1 MMTPATPSANSP
13 TPETLIQLIRQA
25 RLRIEELEGR
35 DRTPIAVI
43 GLGCRLPGA
52 ASPAD
57 FWQNLLAGHDAIS
70 EVPVD
75 RWDAHALY
83 SPTPTPGKMNTRWGG
98 FLPDIEAF
106 DAPFFGIS
114 GVEAAAMDP
123 QQRLLLEVAWETIE
137 DAAINPQSLAGSQ
150 TGVFIGI
157 SSNDYGRLQ
166 RGSAQ
171 AISAYA
177 GVGNALSIAAN
188 RLSYL
193 LDWHGPSLA
202 IDTACSSALVAV
214 HQACQ
219 SLRRGECA
227 QALVGGVNAILSPAI
242 TVAFAQAG
250 MMAGDGRCK
259 TFDARADGYVRSEG
273 VGLLLL
279 KPLPDAIRAGDP
291 IWAVL
296 AGTAINQ
303 DGRSNGLTAPNGLA
317 QQAVIRQ
324 ALHHAG
330 VAPAQI
336 GYVET
341 HGTGTALGDPIE
353 VNALKA
359 VLGEGRADEQP
370 CWLGAVKANIGHLE
384 AAAGIAGLIK
394 TILCLHHQQIPCQL
408 HLTTRNPHIDFS
420 GTSFA
425 IPQQNQPWPAGVTP
439 RFAGVSAFGFGGA
452 NAHVIVTEAPQLAL
466 PTYRSTRSHGLF
478 TLSAK
483 DRAALR
489 ILADK
494 YAATLAADPM
504 APLEALTC
512 SANSGR
518 AHFPQRLALVVND
531 NRQLQ
536 DALTAFAAGAA
547 TEIDAIEIANTEIVT
562 SPETP
567 TRPRLAFLFT
577 GQGAQLLNAGRQ
589 LYATE
594 TVFHNTLHQC
604 DEHLAPLIGDSLIT
618 LLYPP
623 DEAEAKR
630 STARLA
636 DTVYAQPALFALEYA
651 LAQLWLAWGIKPDFV
666 LGHSLGELVA
676 ACVAGAFTLE
686 EGLWL
691 AAMRGRLMG
700 SLPANGAMAAVF
712 APAATVTPYL
722 APWQAQ
728 VALAAMNGRT
738 QSVIAGERA
747 AVSALVTTLREQ
759 GIESRLLPVG
769 YAFHSPLMT
778 PILDELEQTAA
789 NLTYHPLQ
797 LPLVSTGMGEL
808 HPVGYR
814 FTAQDWR
821 DQARAPVHFAQGIDL
836 LLAQGCRLFVEIGPQ
851 PLLTTLGRV
860 DHPESNAHWLPSLVP
875 AQDEWATIYRSL
887 AQLYVHGATVTWS
900 TLYAGEA
907 HQRLRLP
914 TYPFQRQRYWFSE
927 EDSMPHTHGHRPAPH
942 AGRQQA
948 QPSPQSLPDQDH
960 HAILAGLRTTLAA
973 LMQLPTSALADDA
986 PFVSLGA
993 DSIILLE
1000 ANRRLEKRYGV
1011 TIPIRRFFEDL
1022 STLAALSHY
1031 IAQQRPPVSSLLPA
1045 QAPVRAAQRASSLL
1059 PALTPTTSNDA
1070 ALPPAVTQQLLDI
1083 ITKQL
1088 ELLTHHL
1095 LPSTT
1100 HTPTEPITNHEL
1112 GIRNY
1117 GLRGSTDLAEVNTQH
1132 ATRITNHAPRTL
1144 PLTEAQQQLWFLS
1157 QMSDAAAIAYNESVS
1172 LRLTGTLDRAAL
1184 QQAVQGLV
1192 ERHEALRTR
1201 ISAAGDTQEV
1211 LPTLTID
1218 LPLLDYSD
1226 NPGATQSEQIATWL
1240 AEESRRP
1247 LNLTTGPLFR
1257 VALLKV
1263 AATEHLLVM
1272 TAHHIII
1279 DGWSMNVLLHELS
1292 VLYDAACAGK
1302 VATLPPAPQFR
1313 DHIAWQ
1319 QAAQQS
1325 STLAAQEAYWLAQL
1339 AGELP
1344 LLELP
1349 FDRPRP
1355 PQKSY
1360 GGALATV
1367 RLSAQTTQAL
1377 QGLSRQ
1383 QGCTLFM
1390 TLFAAYTILLHRLSG
1405 QEEVIVGVPVTGRTM
1420 TTGAA
1425 SDHTMSNSAGVV
1437 GYCTHL
1443 LPIRSRQATDDS
1455 RTFQAFLQESRRRLL
1470 DAYANQEY
1478 PFARLINQLNVPRDL
1493 SLSPVISSTFNL
1505 TQQPTLPNFTGLTVA
1520 LGPRPTSFVDH
1531 DLSVNIVEHNGELL
1545 IDFEYSGDLF
1555 TAATAQRLAN
1565 HFTTL
1570 LTGIIADAQQ
1580 PVLTLPLLGAA
1591 ERQQLLVTWNQTAQ
1605 PFDTTQSFQQLFE
1618 AQVARTP
1625 AALAVRDGDEALTY
1639 AELNDQANRI
1649 AHRLRAIGVGVDT
1662 VVAIWCERSPA
1673 FLAAMLGI
1681 FKAGGAYLPL
1691 DVRAPAARQSQI
1703 LAQSQ
1708 TPLLLITADFT
1719 AAADE
1724 AITHLTTPPP
1734 QVQTLEDLLAADAPT
1749 TNLPLLPGAT
1759 DPGARLAYAIYTSG
1773 STGLPKG
1780 AMVEQRGMINH
1791 IYAKINDLHLTT
1803 ADIVAQTAPQSFD
1816 ISVWQFLSTLVIGGQ
1831 IHIFNDTIAADPVAL
1846 LQQSA
1851 HHGITILEVVPSL
1864 LRTMVDELAQGL
1876 APDLSALRYM
1886 IPTGEALP
1894 PNLARQWL
1902 RYCPQIPLVNAYGPT
1917 ECSDDVTHYFVDEP
1931 PAETVVNMPIGRPIL
1946 NMRMYILDSQRQ
1958 PVPIGVAGELY
1969 VGGIGVGRGYLHDP
1983 ERTAL
1988 AFLPDPFSADP
1999 HARLYKT
2006 GDKAR
2011 YLPDGAIEYLG
2022 RLDYQVKIRGFRI
2035 ELGEIEAVLEAHP
2048 AVRQAVVM
2056 DRLDA
2061 NRSKYL
2067 VAYLTAEQGSTELD
2081 LGDIRAFV
2089 KQRLPEYMVP
2099 ALLMPLA
2106 TMPLTSN
2113 GKVDRKALP
2122 LPANDDWHGT
2132 VDYAAPETP
2141 LQNTLVAIWAEVLKL
2156 PPSAIGIYHSFFD
2169 LGGHSLLAGQIVARV
2184 RAAVAV
2190 ELPIRELME
2199 QPTIA
2204 ALAHWIESHS
2214 AVAALLGQPPAAQAL
2229 ASSAHEVIEL

>member
-1 MMTPATPSANSP
+1 
-13 TPETLIQLIRQA
+13 
-25 RLRIEELEGR
+25 
-35 DRTPIAVI
+35 
-43 GLGCRLPGA
+43 
-52 ASPAD
+52 
-57 FWQNLLAGHDAIS
+57 
-70 EVPVD
+70 
-75 RWDAHALY
+75 
-83 SPTPTPGKMNTRWGG
+83 
-98 FLPDIEAF
+98 
-106 DAPFFGIS
+106 
-114 GVEAAAMDP
+114 MDP

-137 DAAINPQSLAGSQ
+137 DAGIDPQRLAGSQ

-193 LDWHGPSLA
+193 LDLHGPSLA

-219 SLRRGECA
+219 SLRRGECD
-227 QALVGGVNAILSPAI
+227 QALVGGVNVILSPAI

-250 MMAGDGRCK
+250 MMANDGRCK

-273 VGLLLL
+273 VGMILL
-279 KPLPDAIRAGDP
+279 KPLPAAIRAGDP

-296 AGTAINQ
+296 AGTAVNQ

-324 ALHHAG
+324 ALHNAG
-330 VAPAQI
+330 IAPAQI

-359 VLGEGRADEQP
+359 VLSEGRPDAQP

-394 TILCLHHQQIPCQL
+394 TVLCLHHQQIPRQL
-408 HLTTRNPHIDFS
+408 HLSALNPHIDLTGS
-420 GTSFA
+420 SFA
-425 IPQQNQPWPAGVTP
+425 IPQQNQPWPVGVEP

-452 NAHVIVTEAPQLAL
+452 NAHVIVTEAPALDL
-466 PTYRSTRSHGLF
+466 PTYRSARSHGLF
-478 TLSAK
+478 TLAAK
-483 DRAALR
+483 DHAALR
-489 ILADK
+489 ALAER
-494 YAATLAADPM
+494 YAAMLAADPTL
-504 APLEALTC
+504 PLEALTF

-518 AHFPQRLALVVND
+518 AHFSQRLALVVNE
-531 NRQLQ
+531 NRQLH
-536 DALTAFAAGAA
+536 DALTAFAAGEA
-547 TEIDAIEIANTEIVT
+547 TAEMLTT
-562 SPETP
+562 PETP

-604 DEHLAPLIGDSLIT
+604 DEILQPLIGSSLIT

-623 DEAEAKR
+623 DETEAER

-722 APWQAQ
+722 EPWSAQ
-728 VALAAMNGRT
+728 VALAATNGRA
-738 QSVIAGERA
+738 QSVIAGERTT
-747 AVSALVTTLREQ
+747 VSALLITLHEQ

-797 LPLVSTGMGEL
+797 LPLVSTCLREL
-808 HPVGYR
+808 LPVGYR

-860 DHPESNAHWLPSLVP
+860 DHPESDAHWLPSLVP

-887 AQLYVHGATVTWS
+887 AQLYVHGATVAWS
-900 TLYAGEA
+900 ALFAGDA

-927 EDSMPHTHGHRPAPH
+927 EDAMPHTHVHGPDLHASRQQTQPAPRLIP
-942 AGRQQA
+942 G
-948 QPSPQSLPDQDH
+948 QDPNI
-960 HAILAGLRTTLAA
+960 ILAELRTTLAA
-973 LMQLPTSALADDA
+973 LLQLPATVIGDETPLLT
-986 PFVSLGA
+986 LGA
-993 DSIILLE
+993 DSIILIE
-1000 ANRRLEKRYGV
+1000 ASRRLEKRYGI
-1011 TIPIRRFFEDL
+1011 TIPMQRFFEDL
-1022 STLAALSHY
+1022 STLTALSHY
-1031 IAQQRPPVSSLLPA
+1031 IAQQPRVESSPLPA
-1045 QAPVRAAQRASSLL
+1045 QVQALVAPQEATITPPTSNGTGAL
-1059 PALTPTTSNDA
+1059 PAGIS
-1070 ALPPAVTQQLLDI
+1070 QQLLDI
-1083 ITKQL
+1083 IAKQL
-1088 ELLTHHL
+1088 DLLTHHL
-1095 LPSTT
+1095 LPPTT
-1100 HTPTEPITNHEL
+1100 HMPNEPITNHESR
-1112 GIRNY
+1112 ITNY
-1117 GLRGSTDLAEVNTQH
+1117 ELRGSTDLAEVNTQH
-1132 ATRITNHAPRTL
+1132 ASRITHHESRITNHASRIL

-1172 LRLTGTLDRAAL
+1172 LRLTGALDRAAL
-1184 QQAVQGLV
+1184 QRAVQGLV

-1218 LPLLDYSD
+1218 LPLIDYSGT
-1226 NPGATQSEQIATWL
+1226 PSGAQSEQIATWL
-1240 AEESRRP
+1240 AAESRRP

-1257 VALLKV
+1257 VALLKL

-1279 DGWSMNVLLHELS
+1279 DGWSMGVLLRELS
-1292 VLYDAACAGK
+1292 ALYDAACTGQA
-1302 VATLPPAPQFR
+1302 ATLPRAPQFR

-1319 QAAQQS
+1319 QATQGS
-1325 STLAAQEAYWLAQL
+1325 DTLAAQEAYWLEQL

-1360 GGALATV
+1360 KGALATV
-1367 RLSAQTTQAL
+1367 RLSAQSTQAL
-1377 QGLSRQ
+1377 QQVSRQ

-1390 TLFAAYTILLHRLSG
+1390 TLFAAYTILLHRLSS
-1405 QEEVIVGVPVTGRTM
+1405 QEEVIVGVPVTGRAM
-1420 TTGAA
+1420 STGA
-1425 SDHTMSNSAGVV
+1425 SEGRTMSNGAGIV

-1443 LPIRSRQATDDS
+1443 LPIRSRQASDDGS
-1455 RTFQAFLQESRRRLL
+1455 NFPTFLQESRRRLL
-1470 DAYANQEY
+1470 DAYANQDY
-1478 PFARLINQLNVPRDL
+1478 PFARLINQINVPRDL

-1531 DLSVNIVEHNGELL
+1531 DLSVNIVENNGELL
-1545 IDFEYSGDLF
+1545 IDFEYSSDLF
-1555 TAATAQRLAN
+1555 TAATAQRLAD
-1565 HFTTL
+1565 HFSTL
-1570 LTGIIADAQQ
+1570 LTGIIADGQQ
-1580 PVLTLPLLGAA
+1580 PVLALPLLSAA
-1591 ERQQLLVTWNQTAQ
+1591 ERQQLLVTWNQTAY
-1605 PFDTTQSFQQLFE
+1605 PFDSTQSFQQRFE

-1625 AALAVRDGDEALTY
+1625 TAVAVRFGEVALTY

-1649 AHRLRAIGVGVDT
+1649 AHRLRATGVGVDT

-1673 FLAAMLGI
+1673 FVAAMLGI

-1708 TPLLLITADFT
+1708 TPLLLITADF
-1719 AAADE
+1719 AAATDE
-1724 AITHLTTPPP
+1724 ALSYLTTPPP
-1734 QVQTLEDLLAADAPT
+1734 QVQQLEDLLADGAPT
-1749 TNLPLLPGAT
+1749 ANLPLLPGAT
-1759 DPGARLAYAIYTSG
+1759 DPGARLAYVIYTSG

-1780 AMVEQRGMINH
+1780 AMIEHRGMINH
-1791 IYAKINDLHLTT
+1791 IYAKIKELHLTA
-1803 ADIVAQTAPQSFD
+1803 ADIVAQTSPQSFD

-1846 LQQSA
+1846 LQQTA
-1851 HHGITILEVVPSL
+1851 QWGITILEVVPSL

-1876 APDLSALRYM
+1876 APDLSLLRYM

-1917 ECSDDVTHYFVDEP
+1917 ECSDDVTHHFVTEP

-2067 VAYLTAEQGSTELD
+2067 VAYLTAEQGVAEPD
-2081 LGDIRAFV
+2081 LGDIRTFV

-2122 LPANDDWHGT
+2122 LPDADDWHGT
-2132 VDYAAPETP
+2132 VAYAAPETP

-2184 RAAVAV
+2184 RAAAAV

-2204 ALAHWIESHS
+2204 ALAHCIQSRS
-2214 AVAALLGQPPAAQAL
+2214 AVADLFGQPLAASAL
-2229 ASSAHEVIEL
+2229 ASSTHEVIDL

>member
-1 MMTPATPSANSP
+1 MMIPATPSTNGP
-13 TPETLIQLIRQA
+13 TPETLLQLIRQA
-25 RLRIEELEGR
+25 RLRIEELEGH
-35 DRTPIAVI
+35 DRTPLAVI
-43 GLGCRLPGA
+43 GLGCRFPGA
-52 ASPAD
+52 ASPTA
-57 FWQNLLAGHDAIS
+57 FWQNLLAGHDAID

-75 RWDAHALY
+75 RWDANALY

-98 FLPDIEAF
+98 FLPHIDAF
-106 DAPFFGIS
+106 DAHFFGIS

-123 QQRLLLEVAWETIE
+123 QQRLLLEVAWETLE
-137 DAAINPQSLAGSQ
+137 DAAIDPQSLAGSQ

-193 LDWHGPSLA
+193 LDLHGPSLA

-219 SLRRGECA
+219 SLRRGECE
-227 QALVGGVNAILSPAI
+227 QALVGGVNVILSPAI

-273 VGLLLL
+273 AGMILL
-279 KPLPDAIRAGDP
+279 KRLPDAIRAGDP

-324 ALHHAG
+324 ALHNAG
-330 VAPAQI
+330 VTPAQI
-336 GYVET
+336 SYIET

-359 VLGEGRADEQP
+359 LLSEGRHNEQP

-394 TILCLHHQQIPCQL
+394 TVLCLYHQQIPRQL
-408 HLTTRNPHIDFS
+408 HLTALNPHIDLTGS
-420 GTSFA
+420 PFA
-425 IPQQNQPWPAGVTP
+425 IPQQTQPWPTGAEP

-452 NAHVIVTEAPQLAL
+452 NAHVIVTEAPQLDL
-466 PTYRSTRSHGLF
+466 PVYRSARSHGLF
-478 TLSAK
+478 TLAAK
-483 DRAALR
+483 DHAALR
-489 ILADK
+489 TLAER
-494 YAATLAADPM
+494 YAATLAADPRL
-504 APLEALTC
+504 PLEALTV
-512 SANSGR
+512 SANRGR
-518 AHFPQRLALVVND
+518 AHFPQRLALVVKE
-531 NRQLQ
+531 NRQLY
-536 DALTAFAAGAA
+536 DALTAFATGES
-547 TEIDAIEIANTEIVT
+547 TDEIVA

-577 GQGAQLLNAGRQ
+577 GQGVQLLNAGRQ

-604 DEHLAPLIGDSLIT
+604 DAILQPLINCSLIP

-623 DEAEAKR
+623 DETDEERA
-630 STARLA
+630 TARLA
-636 DTVYAQPALFALEYA
+636 DTIYAQPALFALEYA

-691 AAMRGRLMG
+691 ATMRGRLMG
-700 SLPANGAMAAVF
+700 SLPANGAMAAIF

-722 APWQAQ
+722 APWQTQ
-728 VALAAMNGRT
+728 VALAAMNGRAK
-738 QSVIAGERA
+738 SVIAGERS
-747 AVSALVTTLREQ
+747 AVSALLTTLRKQ

-769 YAFHSPLMT
+769 YAFHSPLMA
-778 PILDELEQTAA
+778 PILDELEQAAA

-797 LPLVSTGMGEL
+797 LPLVSTCMGEL
-808 HPVGYR
+808 LPVGYR

-821 DQARAPVHFAQGIDL
+821 DQARAPVHFAQGIEQ
-836 LLAQGCRLFVEIGPQ
+836 LLAQGCHLFVEIGPQ
-851 PLLTTLGRV
+851 PLLTTLGRA
-860 DHPESNAHWLPSLVP
+860 DHPESDAQWLPSLVP

-887 AQLYVHGATVTWS
+887 AQLYVQGATVAWS
-900 TLYAGEA
+900 ALYAGDA

-927 EDSMPHTHGHRPAPH
+927 EDFMPHTHGHRSDLYTSRP
-942 AGRQQA
+942 QA
-948 QPSPQSLPDQDH
+948 QPLSPVMLGQEQNAL
-960 HAILAGLRTTLAA
+960 LTELRITLAA
-973 LMQLPTSALADDA
+973 ILQLPTSALADDT

-993 DSIILLE
+993 DSILLLE

-1022 STLAALSHY
+1022 STLTTLSHY
-1031 IAQQRPPVSSLLPA
+1031 IAQQRTPEKTPLPA
-1045 QAPVRAAQRASSLL
+1045 QTQAFAEPQQAAIVQAISNGTDAL
-1059 PALTPTTSNDA
+1059 PAG
-1070 ALPPAVTQQLLDI
+1070 VTQQLLDI

-1088 ELLTHHL
+1088 DLLTHHL
-1095 LPSTT
+1095 LPPTT
-1100 HTPTEPITNHEL
+1100 QAGQNYESRITN
-1112 GIRNY
+1112 
-1117 GLRGSTDLAEVNTQH
+1117 AESPITQH
-1132 ATRITNHAPRTL
+1132 ASRITHHASRITHHASHTL

-1172 LRLTGTLDRAAL
+1172 LRLTGTLDQPAL
-1184 QQAVQGLV
+1184 QRAVQALV
-1192 ERHEALRTR
+1192 HRHEALRTR
-1201 ISAAGDTQEV
+1201 ISVTGDTQEV
-1211 LPTLTID
+1211 LPTLTMD
-1218 LPLLDYSD
+1218 LLMVDYSGTPD
-1226 NPGATQSEQIATWL
+1226 GAHSEQIATWL
-1240 AEESRRP
+1240 AEESRRT
-1247 LNLTTGPLFR
+1247 LDLTTGPLFR

-1263 AATEHLLVM
+1263 AATEHLLVL

-1279 DGWSMNVLLHELS
+1279 DGWSMQVLLHELS
-1292 VLYDAACAGK
+1292 ALYDAACADE
-1302 VATLPPAPQFR
+1302 VASLPPAPQFS
-1313 DHIAWQ
+1313 DYIAWQ
-1319 QAAQQS
+1319 QATKQS
-1325 STLAAQEAYWLAQL
+1325 SGLAAEEAYWLEQL
-1339 AGELP
+1339 SGELP

-1360 GGALATV
+1360 QGALATV
-1367 RLSAQTTQAL
+1367 RLSTQTTQAL
-1377 QGLSRQ
+1377 QQLSRQ

-1390 TLFAAYTILLHRLSG
+1390 TLFTAYTILLHRLCD

-1420 TTGAA
+1420 PNG
-1425 SDHTMSNSAGVV
+1425 MGVV
-1437 GYCTHL
+1437 GYCTNL
-1443 LPIRSRQATDDS
+1443 LPIRSRCNNFTASDKQQATGDGG
-1455 RTFQAFLQESRRRLL
+1455 TFQQFLQESRRRLL

-1478 PFARLINQLNVPRDL
+1478 PFARLISQLSVPRDL
-1493 SLSPVISSTFNL
+1493 SLSPVVSSTFNL
-1505 TQQPTLPNFTGLTVA
+1505 TQQPTLPSLTGLTVA

-1531 DLSVNIVEHNGELL
+1531 DLSVNIVENNGELL
-1545 IDFEYSGDLF
+1545 VDFEYSSDLF
-1555 TAATAQRLAN
+1555 TQSTAQRIAD

-1570 LTGIIADAQQ
+1570 LTGIIANGQQ
-1580 PVLTLPLLGAA
+1580 PVLTLPLLSAA
-1591 ERQQLLVTWNQTAQ
+1591 ERQQLLVTWNQTAY
-1605 PFDTTQSFQQLFE
+1605 PFDPTQSFQQLFE
-1618 AQVARTP
+1618 AQVAHTP
-1625 AALAVRDGDEALTY
+1625 NAVAVRFGDVALTY
-1639 AELNDQANRI
+1639 TELNDQANCI
-1649 AHRLRAIGVGVDT
+1649 AHRLRATGVGVDT

-1673 FLAAMLGI
+1673 FLAALLGI

-1708 TPLLLITADFT
+1708 TPLLLITADFAT
-1719 AAADE
+1719 AADE
-1724 AITHLTTPPP
+1724 AIAHLTTPP
-1734 QVQTLEDLLAADAPT
+1734 QVQPIEDLLAAGAPT
-1749 TNLPLLPGAT
+1749 TNLPLLPAAT
-1759 DPGARLAYAIYTSG
+1759 DPGARLAYVIYTSG

-1780 AMVEQRGMINH
+1780 AMIEHRGMINH
-1791 IYAKINDLHLTT
+1791 IYAKIKELHLTA

-1846 LQQSA
+1846 LQQSS

-1864 LRTMVDELAQGL
+1864 LRAMVDELAQGL

-1917 ECSDDVTHYFVDEP
+1917 ECSDDVTHHFVTEP
-1931 PAETVVNMPIGRPIL
+1931 PAESVVNMPIGRPIL
-1946 NMRMYILDSQRQ
+1946 NMRMYILDRQRQ

-1983 ERTAL
+1983 ERTAF
-1988 AFLPDPFSADP
+1988 AFMPDPFSADP

-2011 YLPDGAIEYLG
+2011 YLSDGVIEYLG

-2067 VAYLTAEQGSTELD
+2067 VAYLTTEQGAAEPD
-2081 LGDIRAFV
+2081 LGDIRTFV

-2099 ALLMPLA
+2099 ALFMPLA

-2122 LPANDDWHGT
+2122 LPADDDWHGT
-2132 VDYAAPETP
+2132 VAYAAPETP
-2141 LQNTLVAIWAEVLKL
+2141 LQNTLVTIWAEVLKL

-2169 LGGHSLLAGQIVARV
+2169 LGGHSLLAGQIAARV
-2184 RAAVAV
+2184 RAVAAV

-2204 ALAHWIESHS
+2204 ALATCIQSRS
-2214 AVAALLGQPPAAQAL
+2214 AVADLLGQPLAAPAL
-2229 ASSAHEVIEL
+2229 VPSSHEVIEL